1 MKNILIILLLVVN
14 LSMVISQPITA
25 KEKDFISL
33 AYVSLSMLNMHK
45 LEASE
50 VKPLLDRYNWNGIS
64 DVALINGV
72 FMTGKDGSIITFWN
86 RDEWPAV
93 FEGINYKGDSID
105 EQKQREMLCSK
116 KVVKEVVKYFKK
128 KGIDIWISQTPYC
141 WLTGG
146 SLGAVLEE
154 HEKTM
159 LYAHRLNRFARKF
172 GCVGLDFDF
181 EFPPTERQAQGYR
194 ELMQES
200 KRLGMKVSVCAIQ
213 PTVDKSYQD
222 NCFPDDAAVNSHE
235 GKYMK
240 WEKIVGEGIV
250 DNINVMQYLAYN
262 PKQKQMDVN
271 VKYEKMSIWEKAY
284 PEEFT
289 SSRKVNMLCGI
300 GYYSLMFPE
309 AKVGKNIKGKG
320 TLNFNQLYEK
330 YGQAAYTDGLVGGEH
345 AVWTTDDVRDIVRT
359 AKAKGWKGVFTWLVT
374 HDFTLE
380 HPLKYNRQQ
389 ALAEEVEKIWKNE

>member
-1 MKNILIILLLVVN
+1 
-14 LSMVISQPITA
+14 
-25 KEKDFISL
+25 
-33 AYVSLSMLNMHK
+33 
-45 LEASE
+45 
-50 VKPLLDRYNWNGIS
+50 
-64 DVALINGV
+64 
-72 FMTGKDGSIITFWN
+72 
-86 RDEWPAV
+86 
-93 FEGINYKGDSID
+93 
-105 EQKQREMLCSK
+105 
-116 KVVKEVVKYFKK
+116 
-128 KGIDIWISQTPYC
+128 
-141 WLTGG
+141 
-146 SLGAVLEE
+146 
-154 HEKTM
+154 
-159 LYAHRLNRFARKF
+159 
-172 GCVGLDFDF
+172 
-181 EFPPTERQAQGYR
+181 
-194 ELMQES
+194 
-200 KRLGMKVSVCAIQ
+200 
-213 PTVDKSYQD
+213 
-222 NCFPDDAAVNSHE
+222 
-235 GKYMK
+235 MK

-262 PKQKQMDVN
+262 PQLKRMDVN

-300 GYYSLMFPE
+300 GYYSFMLPE
-309 AKVGKNIKGKG
+309 AKVGKNIRGKG